1 MAAESSSK
9 PSPSPPRPA
18 HPARRLVH
26 RLRRAAAP
34 PAGVGIVAARP
45 KAKRSLTAVLR
56 QWHQRIG
63 LTAAFFVLWLGV
75 SGTLLTRSNE
85 LGFDTLRLRWG
96 WLTAMYGLRAE
107 APRMGFEAAGHWMAA
122 TKENTL
128 LDAQEVSPRLPAP
141 VGFVSLPGSAG
152 PLLYIGTPESLVIA
166 GPGGERIDELRAPI
180 LPIAAIRRIGVGA
193 TGAIAVQD
201 YDAYESS
208 DGGNSWT
215 PVLPQSVTWSEPKP
229 LPAQQRADIEQ
240 FARPSI
246 LVEQVLIDL
255 HSGRLF
261 GVVGA
266 WIITVIGLLALLLS
280 ISGVWTWWRI
290 RQSRRKAASG
300 G

>member
-1 MAAESSSK
+1 MAAESTSK
-9 PSPSPPRPA
+9 PASV
-18 HPARRLVH
+18 HLGRRLVR

-34 PAGVGIVAARP
+34 ASAVPGRP

-85 LGFDTLRLRWG
+85 LGFDTLRLRWD

-128 LDAQEVSPRLPAP
+128 LDAKEVSPRLPAP
-141 VGFVSLPGSAG
+141 VGFVSLTGAAG
-152 PLLYIGTPESLVIA
+152 TQLYIGTPESLVITTA
-166 GPGGERIDELRAPI
+166 AGERIDELRPPI
-180 LPIAAIRRIGVGA
+180 LPIAAIRRIGVTA
-193 TGAIAVQD
+193 NGAIAVQD
-201 YDAYESS
+201 YDAFESS

-215 PVLPQSVTWSEPKP
+215 PVLPQSVSWSEPKP
-229 LPAQQRADIEQ
+229 LPAEQRANIEQ

-246 LVEQVLIDL
+246 LVEQLLIDL

-266 WIITVIGLLALLLS
+266 WIITLIGVLALLLS

-290 RQSRRKAASG
+290 RQSRRKASSG

>member
-9 PSPSPPRPA
+9 PA
-18 HPARRLVH
+18 TVHLARRLVH
-26 RLRRAAAP
+26 RLRRVTAP
-34 PAGVGIVAARP
+34 TSAAGVSARRP
-45 KAKRSLTAVLR
+45 VKRSLTAVLR

-75 SGTLLTRSNE
+75 SGTLLTRSND
-85 LGFDTLRLRWG
+85 LGFDTLRLRWD

-128 LDAQEVSPRLPAP
+128 LDAKEVAPRLPAP
-141 VGFVSLPGSAG
+141 VGFVSLTGAAG
-152 PLLYIGTPESLVIA
+152 TQLYMGTPESLVITTA
-166 GPGGERIDELRAPI
+166 AGERIDELRSPI
-180 LPIAAIRRIGVGA
+180 LPITAIRRIGVTA
-193 TGAIAVQD
+193 NGAIAVQD
-201 YDAYESS
+201 FDAFESS

-229 LPAQQRADIEQ
+229 LPAEQRSKIEQ

-266 WIITVIGLLALLLS
+266 WIITLIGVLALMLS

-290 RQSRRKAASG
+290 RQSRRKAANG

>member
-1 MAAESSSK
+1 MAAESSK
-9 PSPSPPRPA
+9 PSPSS

-26 RLRRAAAP
+26 RLRRVAMPVAD
-34 PAGVGIVAARP
+34 GVVAKPRV
-45 KAKRSLTAVLR
+45 RRNLTAVLR

-85 LGFDTLRLRWG
+85 LGFDTLRLRWD
-96 WLTAMYGLRAE
+96 WLTALYGLQAE
-107 APRMGFEAAGHWMAA
+107 PPRMGFEAAGHWMAA

-128 LDAQEVSPRLPAP
+128 LDAREVTPRLPPP
-141 VGFVSLPGSAG
+141 VGVVALDGAAG
-152 PLLYIGTPESLVIA
+152 QQLYIATPDSLVITTPA
-166 GPGGERIDELRAPI
+166 GERVDELRAPI
-180 LPIAAIRRIGVGA
+180 LPISAIRRVGITA
-193 TGAIAVQD
+193 SGSVAVQD
-201 YDAYESS
+201 FDAYQSS

-215 PVLPQSVTWSEPKP
+215 PVLPQSVHWSEPKP
-229 LPAQQRADIEQ
+229 LPAEQRASIAR

-266 WIITVIGLLALLLS
+266 WIITGIGLLALMLS
-280 ISGVWTWWRI
+280 VSGVWTWWRI
-290 RQSRRKAASG
+290 RQSRRQAGKG

>member
-9 PSPSPPRPA
+9 PASTPL
-18 HPARRLVH
+18 ARRVVH
-26 RLRRAAAP
+26 RFRRAAAP
-34 PAGVGIVAARP
+34 SATVAGVVARP
-45 KAKRSLTAVLR
+45 KVKRSLTAVLR

-85 LGFDTLRLRWG
+85 LGFDTARLRWD

-128 LDAQEVSPRLPAP
+128 LDAREVSPRLPAP
-141 VGFVSLPGSAG
+141 VGFVSLAG
-152 PLLYIGTPESLVIA
+152 ASGPQLFIGTPESLVITTVA
-166 GPGGERIDELRAPI
+166 GERIDELRAPI
-180 LPIAAIRRIGVGA
+180 LPISAIRRIGVTA
-193 TGAIAVQD
+193 AGAIAVQD

-208 DGGNSWT
+208 DGGNTWT

-229 LPAQQRADIEQ
+229 LPAAQRSDIEK

-266 WIITVIGLLALLLS
+266 WIITLIGVLALMLS